1 MSLRI
6 ASIWAQDRNGVL
18 GDGHGMLWHV
28 PADFK
33 HFKTETIDCPVV
45 MGRSSFQA
53 LGKPL
58 PRRLNI
64 VLSRDP
70 SYRPEGGVPARSL
83 EEALAAARRECERT
97 GAKTIWITGGA
108 QVYQQAMPVA
118 DELVVTELDLEVPEL
133 PGRRL
138 VHAPR
143 IDPAEWEVDP
153 IRSDLP
159 ASGPRSAGSGKLSS
173 APGAETDRSP
183 ASAQGTEHLDEGW
196 RPRSGDARWRVRTYR
211 RLAAATGGRAD

>member
-1 MSLRI
+1 MSPRI

-33 HFKTETIDCPVV
+33 HFKMETIDCPVV
-45 MGRSSFQA
+45 MGRASFRA

-70 SYRPEGGVPARSL
+70 GYRPEGAVPARSL
-83 EEALAAARRECERT
+83 EEALAIAQRECECT

-138 VHAPR
+138 VHAPL
-143 IDPAEWEVDP
+143 IDPAEWRLDP
-153 IRSDLP
+153 ARSDLP
-159 ASGPRSAGSGKLSS
+159 VPGPHSADSRTQSS
-173 APGAETDRSP
+173 APGTDTNEIL
-183 ASAQGTEHLDEGW
+183 ASSQGAEHLDEGW
-196 RPRSGDARWRVRTYR
+196 RPQSGDARWRVRTYVR
-211 RLAAATGGRAD
+211 R